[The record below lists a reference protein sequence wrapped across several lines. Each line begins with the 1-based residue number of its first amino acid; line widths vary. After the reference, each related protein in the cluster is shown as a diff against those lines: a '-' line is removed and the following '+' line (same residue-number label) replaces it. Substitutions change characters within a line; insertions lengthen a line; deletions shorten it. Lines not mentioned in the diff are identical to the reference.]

1 MIDHSG
7 AEIIIGSCF
16 TLVVLIGG
24 VIGALKLMA
33 WWYTRPARRGESAR
47 GFEVKLTDKDS
58 VTAKKEND
66 HG

>member
-1 MIDHSG
+1 L
-7 AEIIIGSCF
+7 
-16 TLVVLIGG
+16 TLVVLIGV

-33 WWYTRPARRGESAR
+33 WWYARPVRRGASAR
-47 GFEVKLTDKDS
+47 GFEVKLTDQNS